1 MIRLKDAGIELKILT
16 GDNELVTKKLCQE
29 VGLEIKGIVT
39 GADITNSVHLN
50 ALVERNNV
58 FARLT
63 PVQKNEIISA
73 LRKNGHIVGFM
84 GDGVNDAPSMREAD
98 VSISVEN
105 AVDVAKATADIILL
119 RNDLNVLQEGVKA
132 GRMTFSN
139 TMKYTLMAISSN
151 FGNMFSMAGSFIFL
165 GFLPM
170 QATQILLNNL
180 LYDFS
185 NFSIPSDTVD
195 VEYIEKPKRLPGS
208 ALRDY
213 MIWIGPISS
222 IFDFATFAAL
232 IFVFHVGVRTT
243 DPNLIGLFQT
253 SWFLESLLTQTF
265 VMFVIRY
272 STISVLVK

>member
-1 MIRLKDAGIELKILT
+1 MILLQCGK
-16 GDNELVTKKLCQE
+16 
-29 VGLEIKGIVT
+29 
-39 GADITNSVHLN
+39 
-50 ALVERNNV
+50 
-58 FARLT
+58 
-63 PVQKNEIISA
+63 P
-73 LRKNGHIVGFM
+73 
-84 GDGVNDAPSMREAD
+84 D

-151 FGNMFSMAGSFIFL
+151 FGNMFSMAGSSIFL

-265 VMFVIRY
+265 VMFVIGTRQY
-272 STISVLVK
+272 PFWLSRPSNGVLFACFGVVAIGFIIPLTPLGATFGFVVPPPLLYIIIFTYLLIYIFLVDIIKREFYKRHWF